1 MVDAGGRMGMVNGF
15 RRPAEVA
22 VLAAAVAA
30 SVATSFDGKS
40 YSRPVDVNVGPRKAA
55 VLRATLSWDASLS
68 YNVKSNG
75 NLILFD
81 GAALPTPEGLALLE
95 TSAGDAQA
103 PGVGQRL
110 EPALQYVPDSGSP
123 STAEYDVEVTDHSD
137 RRVNDD
143 PLRPPHWASYL
154 TLFNPTDET
163 VSASVEAV
171 SIGSDFP
178 VLERVGT
185 P

>member
-1 MVDAGGRMGMVNGF
+1 MVACV
-15 RRPAEVA
+15 RRLAEVA

-40 YSRPVDVNVGPRKAA
+40 YSRPIDVNVGPRKVA

-68 YNVKSNG
+68 YNVQSNG

-95 TSAGDAQA
+95 TSAGDVQV

-110 EPALQYVPDSGSP
+110 EPEIEYAPDSGSP
-123 STAEYDVEVTDHSD
+123 STNHYDVEVTDRSD
-137 RRVNDD
+137 RLVNDD
-143 PLRPPHWASYL
+143 PLRPPRWASYL